1 MQPASRFRRCGN
13 RLFLGFSLASIFLA
27 SLLALFL
34 PTSSAAGKQINA
46 LSNGGAPSLE
56 IQQNIS
62 SAPLLWGETTVFS
75 LTVTN
80 TTLHDLPAIITSSL
94 SGPITTSNSSIWT
107 PAISSGDIWHTE
119 WQGYPMTGVTGLI
132 HSQVQVTV
140 PASWAEN
147 LCYPTTCAEEDN
159 VNIPLIGDNVHQFR
173 ITATHPLY
181 NIEADN
187 CAANFSGCS
196 QRAPLAPTTVS
207 CDTLYDDGTNV
218 FSVCSDTEW
227 WLPNQMTVT
236 IGGDSATGHRLV
248 WNSKIAG
255 ENSWPEVLV
264 LYQDGN
270 MRLKPQ
276 PPIGVNDVCF
286 GSSVIVGPATPDSL
300 RPFVEIEQITIN
312 PSKLSLAVLYKDGT
326 TSQLDL
332 TVNREKAEVTVL
344 ANYDTSESF
353 ATFRSMYVTEE
364 NADVARVT
372 TAVGDYA
379 LLDILPTAWSPAWS
393 SLAGPY
399 WFFYRQQSSSH
410 NTSAPDIRIEALD
423 GFTTF
428 VSTLTA
434 CVEQCTTYLP
444 ISMNGN

>member
-1 MQPASRFRRCGN
+1 MQSTKSNRRYKHC
-13 RLFLGFSLASIFLA
+13 LFLGFSLVTVFLA
-27 SLLALFL
+27 SLFTLFS
-34 PTSSAAGKQINA
+34 PTGTAAGKQMNA
-46 LSNGGAPSLE
+46 QLNDNVPSLE
-56 IQQNIS
+56 IQQDIS
-62 SAPLLWGETTVFS
+62 STPLLWNETAIFS

-80 TTLHDLPAIITSSL
+80 TSLHDLPAIITGGL
-94 SGPITTSNSSIWT
+94 SGPITSSSTLNWT
-107 PAISSGDIWHTE
+107 PTINTGDMWRTE
-119 WQGYPMTGVTGLI
+119 WQGYPLTGYSGLI
-132 HSQVQVTV
+132 QSQVEVSI

-159 VNIPLIGDNVHQFR
+159 INIPLIGDQVHQFR
-173 ITATHPLY
+173 ITATHPVY
-181 NIEADN
+181 DIEVDN
-187 CAANFSGCS
+187 CAADFSGCS
-196 QRAPLAPTTVS
+196 QRPSLAPTAVT
-207 CDTLYDDGTNV
+207 CHTLYDDGTNV

-227 WLPNQMTVT
+227 WLPNEMTVT
-236 IGGDSATGHRLV
+236 IGGESATGHRLV

-270 MRLKPQ
+270 LRLKPQ
-276 PPIGVNDVCF
+276 PPLGINDVCF

-312 PSKLSLAVLYKDGT
+312 PSKLSLAVLYSDGT

-332 TVNREKAEVTVL
+332 AVNREKAEVTVL

-372 TAVGDYA
+372 TTVGDYA
-379 LLDILPTAWSPAWS
+379 LLDVSPTAWLPAWS

-423 GFTTF
+423 GFTPF

-434 CVEQCTTYLP
+434 CVEQCTTYIP
-444 ISMNGN
+444 ISLNGK

>member
-1 MQPASRFRRCGN
+1 MQSTKSNGRYKN
-13 RLFLGFSLASIFLA
+13 HLFLGFSLVTVFSASFFT
-27 SLLALFL
+27 LFS
-34 PTSSAAGKQINA
+34 PMGTAAGKQMNA
-46 LSNGGAPSLE
+46 QLNGSVPSLE
-56 IQQNIS
+56 IQQDIS
-62 SAPLLWGETTVFS
+62 SAPLMWNETAVFS

-80 TTLHDLPAIITSSL
+80 TSLHDLPAIITSSL
-94 SGPITTSNSSIWT
+94 SGPITTSNTLNWAL
-107 PAISSGDIWHTE
+107 AISSGDIWHTE
-119 WQGYPMTGVTGLI
+119 WQGFPMAGITGLI
-132 HSQVQVTV
+132 HNQIQVTV

-159 VNIPLIGDNVHQFR
+159 VNIPLIGDDVHQFR

-181 NIEADN
+181 NIEVDN
-187 CAANFSGCS
+187 CAADFSGCS

-227 WLPNQMTVT
+227 WLPNEMTAT
-236 IGGDSATGHRLV
+236 IGDNSATGHRLV

-255 ENSWPEVLV
+255 ENSWPEVMV

-270 MRLKPQ
+270 LRLKPQ

-300 RPFVEIEQITIN
+300 RPFVEIEHITIN
-312 PSKLSLAVLYKDGT
+312 PANLSLQVLYGDGT
-326 TSQLDL
+326 ASQLDL

-344 ANYDTSESF
+344 ANYDTSRSF

-364 NADVARVT
+364 NADAARVT
-372 TAVGDYA
+372 TAVGDYS
-379 LLDILPTAWSPAWS
+379 LLDFSPTDWVPAWS
-393 SLAGPY
+393 TLAGPY
-399 WFFYRQQSSSH
+399 WFFYRQVLSSH

-423 GFTTF
+423 GFATF
-428 VSTLTA
+428 VSTLTT
-434 CVEQCTTYLP
+434 CVEECTTYLP
-444 ISMNGN
+444 ISLNGK